1 MSAEPLVLAS
11 ALYWAVYV
19 IAIAV
24 AIPCALAL
32 LFGLVQTTRWLL
44 RGGQS
49 HLPGR
54 HAPSTASARGKAASR
69 QGKEHV

>member
-1 MSAEPLVLAS
+1 MSEALVMAS

-32 LFGLVQTTRWLL
+32 LFGAVQTAKWFLK
-44 RGGQS
+44 GGKTNP
-49 HLPGR
+49 HR
-54 HAPSTASARGKAASR
+54 HRS
-69 QGKEHV
+69 